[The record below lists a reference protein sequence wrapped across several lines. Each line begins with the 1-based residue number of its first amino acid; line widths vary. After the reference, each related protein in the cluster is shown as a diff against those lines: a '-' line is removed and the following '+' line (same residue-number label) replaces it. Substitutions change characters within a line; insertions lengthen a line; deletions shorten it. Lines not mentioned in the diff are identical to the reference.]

1 MALQTGRLCRPS
13 ACAAV
18 ASPGFGHVNSS
29 LLQRGKTTAERGA
42 NMFALWWRIKNLPGV
57 SQTSLPFP
65 LVACEQCTLHALSR
79 IQVTFFIATR
89 AGTAGDKSNCLRRA
103 GMTSGT

>member
-42 NMFALWWRIKNLPGV
+42 NMFAL
-57 SQTSLPFP
+57 
-65 LVACEQCTLHALSR
+65 
-79 IQVTFFIATR
+79 
-89 AGTAGDKSNCLRRA
+89 
-103 GMTSGT
+103 